1 MASEVIFHRLV
12 QRDMNGIRR
21 FYSEEASPEVADR
34 FYERFLEFVDKALE
48 APTAFHPVHGTLR
61 CVNINGFP
69 YHFLYRETTTGIRVL
84 VLRHEKRH
92 PSFGLS
98 RK

>member
-1 MASEVIFHRLV
+1 MDREVIFHRLV

-21 FYSEEASPEVADR
+21 FYSEEASQEVADR
-34 FYERFLEFVDKALE
+34 FYERFLDVIDKARSS
-48 APTAFHPVHGTLR
+48 PTFFHPVQGPLR
-61 CVNINGFP
+61 RANVEGIS
-69 YHFLYRETTTGIRVL
+69 YHFLYRETAIGIRVL
-84 VLRHEKRH
+84 VLRHDKRH

>member
-1 MASEVIFHRLV
+1 MAREVIFHRLV

-21 FYSEEASPEVADR
+21 FYSSEASPEVADR
-34 FYERFLEFVDKALE
+34 FYEQFLELVDKALN
-48 APTAFHPVHGTLR
+48 APTMFHPLHGTIR
-61 CVNINGFP
+61 RANMKAFP
-69 YHFLYRETTTGIRVL
+69 YHFLYREIPTGIRVL
-84 VLRHEKRH
+84 VLRHDKRH